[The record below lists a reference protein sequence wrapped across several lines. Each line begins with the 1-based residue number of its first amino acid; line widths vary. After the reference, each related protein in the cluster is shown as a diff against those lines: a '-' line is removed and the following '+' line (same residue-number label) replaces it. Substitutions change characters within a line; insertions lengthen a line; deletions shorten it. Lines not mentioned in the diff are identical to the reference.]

1 MINFQQLYH
10 QIWNFLAIYGWPI
23 TFTLIALYAFQ
34 DQIRNAY
41 NKWNLADA
49 NRPGRKN
56 VLDAERHRIRRLQ
69 EEKMQE
75 ETEKNK

>member
-1 MINFQQLYH
+1 MINFQELYYR
-10 QIWNFLAIYGWPI
+10 IWDFLAVYGWPI
-23 TFTLIALYAFQ
+23 TFILITFYTFQ
-34 DQIRNAY
+34 DNIKNVY

-56 VLDAERHRIRRLQ
+56 VLDAERFRIRRIQ
-69 EEKMQE
+69 EEKIQE